1 MGVFSFGRHPLLVF
15 QLMGDDILRMESLVK
30 PRNGSIL

>member
-15 QLMGDDILRMESLVK
+15 QLMGDDILWMVISYK
-30 PRNGSIL
+30 T

>member
-15 QLMGDDILRMESLVK
+15 QLMEDDILRMVISYK
-30 PRNGSIL
+30 T